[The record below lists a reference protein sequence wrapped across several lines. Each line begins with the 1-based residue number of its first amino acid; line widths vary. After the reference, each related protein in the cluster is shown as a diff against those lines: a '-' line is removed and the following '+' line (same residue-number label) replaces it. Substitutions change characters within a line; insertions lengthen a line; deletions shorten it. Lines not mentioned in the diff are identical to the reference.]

1 MKCNDVDSN
10 SILRVAFSGD
20 RQHQKP
26 MSFGLTIYF
35 FEDIVETF
43 SVIGVGKYHFRLR
56 AIRRSP
62 IMAIFF
68 LLFLDLAHESPVV
81 GAFFREDLRTDAAA
95 SNGGSWSQSGHNC
108 KQGSLIWLIK
118 VLSVR
123 GSISELFQARS
134 LVHPREN

>member
-1 MKCNDVDSN
+1 MKCNAVDSN
-10 SILRVAFSGD
+10 YSILRVAFSGD

-43 SVIGVGKYHFRLR
+43 SVIGIGKYHFRLR

-62 IMAIFF
+62 LFF

-95 SNGGSWSQSGHNC
+95 SNGGSWSQSGHNWT
-108 KQGSLIWLIK
+108 QGSLIWLIK

-123 GSISELFQARS
+123 GSISELFQAS
-134 LVHPREN
+134 LIHPREN